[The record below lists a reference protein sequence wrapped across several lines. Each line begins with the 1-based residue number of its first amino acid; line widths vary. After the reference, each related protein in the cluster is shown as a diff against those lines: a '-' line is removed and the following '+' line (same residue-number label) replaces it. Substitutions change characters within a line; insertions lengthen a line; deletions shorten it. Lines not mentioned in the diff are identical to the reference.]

1 MTIRLLALIS
11 LDVFLIFA
19 VLALALLDSGL
30 YFPSFPQSIL
40 YNETHFDNS
49 EKVLLFMTTVGMFD
63 TLAYTG
69 RGRQ

>member
-49 EKVLLFMTTVGMFD
+49 EKVLLFTTVGMFD